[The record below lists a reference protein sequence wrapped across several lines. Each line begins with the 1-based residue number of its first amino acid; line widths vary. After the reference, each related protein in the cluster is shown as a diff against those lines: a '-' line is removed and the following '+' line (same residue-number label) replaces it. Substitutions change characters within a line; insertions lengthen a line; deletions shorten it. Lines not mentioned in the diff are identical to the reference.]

1 MKKWIIWTGVICVL
15 TFLTLRMFSRHVT
28 GVKNEKVW
36 YMNELGFEFSGR
48 LDNDDSPGKVLFRV
62 TGGQLNSERES
73 TVNEQLQYNGMLDLL
88 LYRSDGRI
96 DLMIVDPHNYVT
108 GDSLYLNSRLKVVRF
123 YRYGKL
129 LGEHDLMKSLRGR
142 PF

>member
-1 MKKWIIWTGVICVL
+1 MKKWITWVGLICAL
-15 TFLTLRMFSRHVT
+15 IFLTVRMFFHHLT
-28 GVKNEKVW
+28 GVKNEKIW
-36 YMNELGFEFSGR
+36 YLNELSFEFSGKV
-48 LDNDDSPGKVLFRV
+48 DNDDSPGRVLFRV
-62 TGGQLNSERES
+62 TGGQLNSKRES

-88 LYRSDGRI
+88 LYRSDGRM

-123 YRYGKL
+123 YRHGKL
-129 LGEHDLMKSLRGR
+129 VGEHDLMKSLRGR